1 MFFSRRYYKLYNF
14 YALWADANSFFVKIV
29 WTEVE
34 GKTREI
40 EQEKTQSLAKLDHL
54 QNDKI
59 LCCLTERSILA
70 RW

>member
-1 MFFSRRYYKLYNF
+1 MQII
-14 YALWADANSFFVKIV
+14 FFVKIV